1 MIGSQTSS
9 LTTTATMTL
18 SKSTRALLAITP
30 LYSFRLHEGGALSLG
45 PQHSHG
51 WCYGEHP
58 QPLAMTGI
66 QKSSLAITII
76 VTLSKSTRALL
87 AITPLSSF
95 RLHEGGA
102 FSLGLMHVPD

>member
-18 SKSTRALLAITP
+18 SKSTRA
-30 LYSFRLHEGGALSLG
+30 
-45 PQHSHG
+45 
-51 WCYGEHP
+51 C
-58 QPLAMTGI
+58 
-66 QKSSLAITII
+66 
-76 VTLSKSTRALL
+76 L

-102 FSLGLMHVPD
+102 FSLELLHSHGWCYGEHPQPLAMTGSQKSSLATTIIVTLSKSTRHEHYDFQRQNSL